1 MVMGISVYQ
10 WYQKQYPTRPETL
23 INTQPIQHPNYH
35 PLAQSALVKFQNL
48 TPEKKSRLIDNL
60 QSNILPLNSWL
71 NTLNQNDN
79 LLLCLG
85 ESHREITRQF
95 IAEQIFKQFKF
106 DALYLETNQRRFKE
120 IQRRLKSST
129 QYFPMLEAD
138 ILQLLRSAEQN
149 NPLIKTYAIDV
160 DREEGENGKK
170 LGAQQSIKTP
180 REDQI
185 VSNFKRTYTAQG
197 RSAILFGALH
207 CSASP
212 TWFYGKLLNKLQI
225 NKPLTQIN
233 TRIFSEHEDGPI
245 EAFIYFVDQILPSTE
260 HFVINDTKAFAK
272 SIDEWFP
279 LTQKVTFKPFE
290 SIIFYRHKL
299 MQLSQQNRLAKKE
312 D

>member
-1 MVMGISVYQ
+1 MVMGISAYQ

-35 PLAQSALVKFQNL
+35 QLALSALIKFKNL
-48 TPEKKSRLIDNL
+48 TPPEKSRLIDNL
-60 QSNILPLNSWL
+60 KSNILPLDLWL
-71 NTLNQNDN
+71 HNLKQTDN

-95 IAEQIFKQFKF
+95 MAEQIFEQFKF
-106 DALYLETNQRRFKE
+106 DALYLETNQRRFKK
-120 IQRRLKSST
+120 IQQRLKSST
-129 QYFPMLEAD
+129 QYFSMLEAD
-138 ILQLLRSAEQN
+138 ILQLLRSAEHN
-149 NPLIKTYAIDV
+149 SPSIKTYAIDV

-185 VSNFKRTYTAQG
+185 VSNLKRTYTAQG

-212 TWFYGKLLNKLQI
+212 TWFYGKLLNSMQTNQPVK
-225 NKPLTQIN
+225 QIN

-245 EAFIYFVDQILPSTE
+245 EAFIYFIDQILPSTE

-272 SIDEWFP
+272 SIDQWFP
-279 LTQKVTFKPFE
+279 LTQKVTFEPFE

-299 MQLSQQNRLAKKE
+299 MQLSQQKRLAKRE